1 MPHARS
7 AAASHPR
14 DCQPKRI
21 SSSLTGVT
29 AGLAEQKRCHVTLGE
44 TLSVFLSSGYEC
56 SRLCPRSCATT
67 YRDCTV
73 QLSRLVLIKPR
84 SLFQLRVFRSYRH
97 VEKHAEKQIKK
108 ISYCTSHWDDSKTL
122 SRTSPSKG
130 RPTPAGAGM
139 KTTMP
144 GATQMAKST
153 TQPKQPP
160 WLNRICCSR
169 LRKIGQTIETHLKIV
184 RARDCLRAVQI

>member
-1 MPHARS
+1 MIRSEELDGEILVPHARS

-84 SLFQLRVFRSYRH
+84 SLFQLRYFGAIDMSKNTRRS
-97 VEKHAEKQIKK
+97 KSKK
-108 ISYCTSHWDDSKTL
+108 YLTAP
-122 SRTSPSKG
+122 RTG
-130 RPTPAGAGM
+130 
-139 KTTMP
+139 
-144 GATQMAKST
+144 
-153 TQPKQPP
+153 
-160 WLNRICCSR
+160 
-169 LRKIGQTIETHLKIV
+169 TIRRRSVVQARV
-184 RARDCLRAVQI
+184 RADRAPLEQE

>member
-1 MPHARS
+1 LRAAR
-7 AAASHPR
+7 ASHRP
-14 DCQPKRI
+14 I
-21 SSSLTGVT
+21 LLSGSTITGVT
-29 AGLAEQKRCHVTLGE
+29 AGLAEQKRCHITLGE
-44 TLSVFLSSGYEC
+44 TLPVFLTSGYEC

-67 YRDCTV
+67 YRDGTL

-130 RPTPAGAGM
+130 RPSPAGAGM
-139 KTTMP
+139 KEP
-144 GATQMAKST
+144 CRA
-153 TQPKQPP
+153 
-160 WLNRICCSR
+160 R
-169 LRKIGQTIETHLKIV
+169 LRRQNPQRNQNKPP
-184 RARDCLRAVQI
+184 

>member
-1 MPHARS
+1 MIRSEELDGEILVPHARS

-108 ISYCTSHWDDSKTL
+108 ISYCTSH
-122 SRTSPSKG
+122 RTIRRRSVVQA
-130 RPTPAGAGM
+130 R
-139 KTTMP
+139 
-144 GATQMAKST
+144 
-153 TQPKQPP
+153 
-160 WLNRICCSR
+160 
-169 LRKIGQTIETHLKIV
+169 V
-184 RARDCLRAVQI
+184 RADRPPLEQE

>member
-1 MPHARS
+1 VPHARS

-14 DCQPKRI
+14 DCQSKRI

-73 QLSRLVLIKPR
+73 QLSRLVLIKPC
-84 SLFQLRVFRSYRH
+84 SLFQLRVFRSYQ
-97 VEKHAEKQIKK
+97 KQAEKQIKK

-130 RPTPAGAGM
+130 RPSPTGAGM

-144 GATQMAKST
+144 AAAQTAKST
-153 TQPKQPP
+153 TQPKQTTMTK
-160 WLNRICCSR
+160 S
-169 LRKIGQTIETHLKIV
+169 HLL
-184 RARDCLRAVQI
+184 AAD

>member
-84 SLFQLRVFRSYRH
+84 SLFQF
-97 VEKHAEKQIKK
+97 KG
-108 ISYCTSHWDDSKTL
+108 ISELSPCRKTRGEANQKNILLHLAPDDSKTL

-144 GATQMAKST
+144 GATQTAKST
-153 TQPKQPP
+153 TQPKQTAMTK
-160 WLNRICCSR
+160 S
-169 LRKIGQTIETHLKIV
+169 HLL
-184 RARDCLRAVQI
+184 AAD